1 MALLYGRA
9 GRLTAKNG
17 CFRPGQMQKELE
29 ESQGQL
35 IEAKAAGRDLEA
47 QLEAGIARMA
57 ADTQEKT
64 ELERQLEASGANQHE
79 AEDLHNDALAS
90 LEETIQGL
98 EEEKSELQEQ
108 ADQAETMMAKLRQDI
123 EGLKVA
129 NMRAS
134 MKVPDGAHHCPFLV
148 IAKN

>member
-1 MALLYGRA
+1 
-9 GRLTAKNG
+9 
-17 CFRPGQMQKELE
+17 
-29 ESQGQL
+29 
-35 IEAKAAGRDLEA
+35 
-47 QLEAGIARMA
+47 MA

-134 MKVPDGAHHCPFLV
+134 MKVPDGAHHCP
-148 IAKN
+148 

>member
-1 MALLYGRA
+1 MGLLYGCA

-134 MKVPDGAHHCPFLV
+134 MKVPDGAHHCP
-148 IAKN
+148 